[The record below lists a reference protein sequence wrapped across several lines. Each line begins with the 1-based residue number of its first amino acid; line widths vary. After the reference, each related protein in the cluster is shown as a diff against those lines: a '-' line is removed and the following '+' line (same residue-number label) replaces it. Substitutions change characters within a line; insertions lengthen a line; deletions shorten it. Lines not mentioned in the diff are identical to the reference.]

1 MKPVR
6 FILAV
11 LLVTALPFI
20 TGCGSS
26 ESETASAPEPEVEE
40 KEEAPPEPLTG
51 KHVVIMETTKGD
63 VTIELDADAA
73 PKTVENFLSYVDR
86 KFYDHTVFH
95 RIRSRFMVQGGGF
108 KVDTRG
114 LARKWTLDPIPNESG
129 NGLSN
134 ARGAIAMGRGEDP
147 DSATSQFFI
156 NVRNNKQLDK
166 NDKEDKAGYAVFG
179 KVLEGMDVVEE
190 ISRVKTVKK
199 GSHQHYPEIP
209 VFISKV
215 RRAPAEAAKE
225 SSGG

>member
-1 MKPVR
+1 MKPIR
-6 FILAV
+6 SILAV
-11 LLVTALPFI
+11 LLVAALPFI
-20 TGCGSS
+20 TDCGSS
-26 ESETASAPEPEVEE
+26 ESESASAPEPKVEE

-51 KHVVIMETTKGD
+51 KHIVIMETTKGD

-73 PKTVENFLSYVDR
+73 PKTVENFLTYVDR

-95 RIRSRFMVQGGGF
+95 RIRSGFMVQGGGF

-114 LARKWTLDPIPNESG
+114 LARKWTLDPIPNESD
-129 NGLSN
+129 NGVSN
-134 ARGAIAMGRGEDP
+134 ARGTIAMGRGEDP

-166 NDKEDKAGYAVFG
+166 DDEKNRAGYAVFG
-179 KVLEGMDVVEE
+179 KVLEGMDVIEE
-190 ISRVKTVKK
+190 ISRVKTVVN

-209 VFISKV
+209 IFISKI
-215 RRAPAEAAKE
+215 RRGPAEATKE

>member
-26 ESETASAPEPEVEE
+26 ESETASAPEPKVEE
-40 KEEAPPEPLTG
+40 KEAPPEPLIG

-95 RIRSRFMVQGGGF
+95 RIRGRFMIQGGGF
-108 KVDTRG
+108 KVDTQG
-114 LARKWTLDPIPNESG
+114 LARKWTLDPISNESD

-134 ARGAIAMGRGEDP
+134 ARGTIAMGRGEDP

-156 NVRNNKQLDK
+156 NVGNNKQLDK
-166 NDKEDKAGYAVFG
+166 NEKEDRAGYAVFG

-190 ISRVKTVKK
+190 ISRVKTVEK

-209 VFISKV
+209 IFISTI
-215 RRAPAEAAKE
+215 RRAPAEAIKE